1 MPVALIRKGLLHSA
15 IKKRKKELRSLR
27 NHAAVYEKDL
37 AKSLSFIDK
46 YILDSAIKKT
56 VYKLAINII
65 KPH

>member
-27 NHAAVYEKDL
+27 NHATVYEKDL

-46 YILDSAIKKT
+46 YINKYILI
-56 VYKLAINII
+56 LININI
-65 KPH
+65 LILIY